1 MFYSQ
6 QHVNVQQPWKGRMP
20 FAPDLQ
26 IDCANCPYGVCIED
40 RRTNRVK
47 GRSTD
52 FRLRQATITA
62 CTFDSFVPGC
72 ANDPAPDRTF
82 NEYLGQLR
90 KNSFNAGVANFGA
103 GFKFEGNAV
112 NKVEGDVFE
121 LLEAAALWNAAAAWN
136 RFMETGLWTSQSFT
150 QPVASVATPA
160 RKVAIVKL
168 PRGYNAT
175 KLFRPD
181 VRATIQAFEHSM
193 EMADM
198 TLGLSSPD
206 IVALRLPHP
215 LPPGLEIFLEDL
227 PNLNSANLAAL
238 EDAHALLEGQVD
250 SSGFLMAI
258 AVKRTTRSDR
268 LYQPLYEATVLKF
281 LIEYVLRGSAM
292 RFYAHMGSFEGANV
306 EKAYKS
312 GLLTSLIRGGMSQK
326 AVDQTYLALS
336 PRATAQSILD
346 DLPRFPI

>member
-1 MFYSQ
+1 
-6 QHVNVQQPWKGRMP
+6 MP
-20 FAPDLQ
+20 FAPDLVT
-26 IDCANCPYGVCIED
+26 DCASCPYGVCIED
-40 RRTNRVK
+40 RRENRVK
-47 GRSTD
+47 GRNTS
-52 FRLRQATITA
+52 FRLRQSTVTA
-62 CTFDSFVPGC
+62 CTFDSFIPGC
-72 ANDPAPDRTF
+72 DNDPSPDRTF
-82 NEYLGQLR
+82 DEYLGQLR
-90 KNSFNAGVANFGA
+90 KNSYNAGVANFGA
-103 GFKFEGNAV
+103 DFKFDGNAV
-112 NKVEGDVFE
+112 SKVEGDVFE

-136 RFMETGLWTSQSFT
+136 RFMDSGVWTSQSFT
-150 QPVASVATPA
+150 KPVASIATPA

-175 KLFRPD
+175 RLFKPE

-193 EMADM
+193 ELADM

-206 IVALRLPHP
+206 IVALRLPDP
-215 LPPGLEIFLEDL
+215 LPDALQGFLADI
-227 PNLNSANLAAL
+227 PNLSSANLVGLEAA
-238 EDAHALLEGQVD
+238 HGLLEGQLD

-292 RFYAHMGSFEGANV
+292 RFYAHMGSFDGANV
-306 EKAYKS
+306 VKAYKS
-312 GLLTSLIRGGMSQK
+312 GLLTSLIRGGMSQR
-326 AVDQTYLALS
+326 AVDQTYLALA

>member
-1 MFYSQ
+1 
-6 QHVNVQQPWKGRMP
+6 
-20 FAPDLQ
+20 
-26 IDCANCPYGVCIED
+26 
-40 RRTNRVK
+40 
-47 GRSTD
+47 
-52 FRLRQATITA
+52 
-62 CTFDSFVPGC
+62 
-72 ANDPAPDRTF
+72 
-82 NEYLGQLR
+82 
-90 KNSFNAGVANFGA
+90 
-103 GFKFEGNAV
+103 
-112 NKVEGDVFE
+112 
-121 LLEAAALWNAAAAWN
+121 
-136 RFMETGLWTSQSFT
+136 LWTSQSFT

-281 LIEYVLRGSAM
+281 LIEYVAVTPCNSPVHPGRSP
-292 RFYAHMGSFEGANV
+292 SFP
-306 EKAYKS
+306 Y
-312 GLLTSLIRGGMSQK
+312 
-326 AVDQTYLALS
+326 LS
-336 PRATAQSILD
+336 PPLSSSK
-346 DLPRFPI
+346 